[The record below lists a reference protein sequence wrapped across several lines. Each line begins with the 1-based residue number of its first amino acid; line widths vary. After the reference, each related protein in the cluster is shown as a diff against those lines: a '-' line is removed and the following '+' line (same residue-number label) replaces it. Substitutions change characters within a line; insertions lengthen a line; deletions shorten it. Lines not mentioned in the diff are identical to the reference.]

1 MRTIL
6 KLINDS
12 DSHGG
17 LLIDDD
23 NNTYTISNR
32 SGKLLKLFI
41 GEDLKHCFTYVIGDF
56 TLPYGT
62 EITQTKLDYDE
73 YCSTNACKCVT
84 TSFTPVGLIKN

>member
-1 MRTIL
+1 MRTVL

-12 DSHGG
+12 DPHGG

-56 TLPYGT
+56 T
-62 EITQTKLDYDE
+62 
-73 YCSTNACKCVT
+73 
-84 TSFTPVGLIKN
+84 